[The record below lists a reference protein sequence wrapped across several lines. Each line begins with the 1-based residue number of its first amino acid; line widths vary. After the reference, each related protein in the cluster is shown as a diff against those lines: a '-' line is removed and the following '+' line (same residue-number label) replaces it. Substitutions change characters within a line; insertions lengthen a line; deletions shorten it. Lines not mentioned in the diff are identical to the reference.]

1 MLRNWYRYTFYL
13 LILLIATGMMGASS
27 VSKLSGYIA
36 DHAGFPL
43 AMKTGS
49 ILLVLILVVLFIRGR
64 EYA

>member
-27 VSKLSGYIA
+27 VSKLSGYIV
-36 DHAGFPL
+36 DQPGFPL

-49 ILLVLILVVLFIRGR
+49 ILLVLILVVLFVRGR
-64 EYA
+64 ESA